1 MGIANEWNPPPS
13 LQKKVY
19 TMVDTVVYTAE
30 ERMLKIGEFSR
41 VARVT
46 VKTLHLYDRLGL
58 LRPAQVEDMTGYR
71 LHPPPTSPPQPHPRA
86 QRFGILP

>member
-19 TMVDTVVYTAE
+19 TMVDTVVYMAE

-46 VKTLHLYDRLGL
+46 VKTLHL
-58 LRPAQVEDMTGYR
+58 
-71 LHPPPTSPPQPHPRA
+71 
-86 QRFGILP
+86 I